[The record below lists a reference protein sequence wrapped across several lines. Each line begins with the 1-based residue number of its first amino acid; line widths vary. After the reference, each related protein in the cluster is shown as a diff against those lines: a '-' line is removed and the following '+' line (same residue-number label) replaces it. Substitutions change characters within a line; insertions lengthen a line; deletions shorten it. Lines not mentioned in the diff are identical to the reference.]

1 MNVNRNVLSGV
12 SDILIVRRVFATCV
26 FVCLAAVPGRAQ
38 SPQEAA
44 IARQRAAIEKQK
56 EALAGA
62 SGSLTNQRAS
72 IEKQKVSVARQPAS
86 KWEPTTA
93 PAFDSSPVA
102 SADCAP
108 MEESQLGPI
117 VSRAAEQN
125 SIMPALL
132 RAVISQESGAKPCAV
147 SRAGAQGLM
156 QLMPDTAAGFNVG
169 NPFDPQENVFAGS
182 KFLRLLLDKYNG
194 DVPMALGAYNAGPA
208 RVDAAGGIPAI
219 RETQNYVNSIMRKI
233 Q

>member
-1 MNVNRNVLSGV
+1 MNVNRNVLAAV
-12 SDILIVRRVFATCV
+12 ADILDVRRLLATCA
-26 FVCLAAVPGRAQ
+26 FVCLAAVPGCAQ
-38 SPQEAA
+38 SAQEAA

-56 EALAGA
+56 DALSGTSGA
-62 SGSLTNQRAS
+62 LTNQRTS
-72 IEKQKVSVARQPAS
+72 VEKQKASVAKQPAG

-93 PAFDSSPVA
+93 PSPDSSPVA
-102 SADCAP
+102 STDCAP

-117 VSRAAEQN
+117 VTKAAEQN

-132 RAVISQESGAKPCAV
+132 RAVISQESGYKPCAV
-147 SRAGAQGLM
+147 SSAGAQGLM
-156 QLMPDTAAGFNVG
+156 QLMPDTAAGLNVG

-182 KFLRLLLDKYNG
+182 KFLRVLLDKYKG

-208 RVDAAGGIPAI
+208 RVDAAGGIPPI